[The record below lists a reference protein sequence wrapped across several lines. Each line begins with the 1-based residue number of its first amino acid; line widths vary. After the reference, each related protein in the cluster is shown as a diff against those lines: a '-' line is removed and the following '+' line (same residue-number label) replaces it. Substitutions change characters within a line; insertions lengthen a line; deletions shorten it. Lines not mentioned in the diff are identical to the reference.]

1 MHGEY
6 TGSFRH
12 PFHGI
17 GSPPHAWGIH
27 SAWSRFRWAPGITPT
42 CMGNTT
48 WHRFTTTPRWDHPH
62 MHGEY
67 IALKHED
74 PPRMGSPPHAWGILI
89 FSFSLAFMI
98 RITPTC
104 MGNTWVR
111 NHSETGVQ
119 DHPHMHGEYTKRSLL
134 RRDPYILKSYFL
146 MSFSASCIVAFAS
159 DKALCG
165 CSFSIPYFASIV
177 PR

>member
-6 TGSFRH
+6 ISFFTGKAIA
-12 PFHGI
+12 P
-17 GSPPHAWGIH
+17 GSPPHAWGIQ
-27 SAWSRFRWAPGITPT
+27 SS
-42 CMGNTT
+42 TT
-48 WHRFTTTPRWDHPH
+48 SESPSGEDHPH

-67 IALKHED
+67 LDCPEKASSVV
-74 PPRMGSPPHAWGILI
+74 GSPPHAWGILCPGP
-89 FSFSLAFMI
+89 
-98 RITPTC
+98 TPGC
-104 MGNTWVR
+104 GI
-111 NHSETGVQ
+111 E

>member
-6 TGSFRH
+6 IPLMSLTHFC
-12 PFHGI
+12 I
-17 GSPPHAWGIH
+17 GSPPHAWGIPPLT
-27 SAWSRFRWAPGITPT
+27 SVTWAITGITPT
-42 CMGNTT
+42 CMGNTEGT
-48 WHRFTTTPRWDHPH
+48 KATIN
-62 MHGEY
+62 GGQ
-67 IALKHED
+67 
-74 PPRMGSPPHAWGILI
+74 GSPPHAWGIHGTSKRYA
-89 FSFSLAFMI
+89 SFI

-104 MGNTWVR
+104 MGNTKSLLK
-111 NHSETGVQ
+111 NSKLPE